1 MGKAVGLDARLR
13 IDGAAVGIR
22 AFTFDAPANS
32 LGYSLNVTLSDPATE
47 IADDASIDFDLVAIG
62 ADASESAVSYM
73 TGGLIDGR
81 QTTIERNGDVLQF
94 TAINPLADKWQLCP
108 EQSLYVYDPART
120 DAPEQETADDERA
133 LRDED
138 GQVIAAEIRQQRD
151 LDLDYILRL
160 AYVEGCGFA
169 DVVTNIKSY
178 PVKRA
183 DFPLTESFHKAA
195 SRFVSIFEPQFFAD
209 DLNNRLYIID
219 CDGQLPAGLAAT
231 VRRVTPNK
239 YKESNQGQPSHNIIN
254 RVILRYL
261 VDPGDS
267 TPKNGA
273 IIYPPTSKVRLDP
286 DFMEVGQFNQAGH
299 AAVLTERY
307 IREWYAATAPFAKTD
322 EREFKVVITS
332 WGYDPETQRTE
343 LLSIDTQADEYSR
356 DWKLK
361 KGYSKTIEARLK
373 LPYSATKA
381 LVTAYTESNFIT
393 WKRSAWNP
401 DDVQKVWDVTTVA
414 GLVVCEGDPAQ
425 PSALVPIIEA
435 SRNGSITIDE
445 TQTIQQRDMACSM
458 EFIRKTGLD
467 QMDLHRVRIDLLR
480 GQIESSKVTQP
491 VASPVIQSS
500 NPLQRPQPVR
510 SRDRQRAELIVDK
523 ASIALYGPREPFT
536 LDSGDVP
543 YEQTLPIAKR
553 IIKRKGAPPAS
564 VSFILNNFDAAI
576 RRGSLRFVE
585 DRETVGQ
592 LYMVLSYRIAGD
604 KLGMNGSLIYQE
616 CQCAKVVND

>member
-1 MGKAVGLDARLR
+1 MGKAVGLDARLW
-13 IDGAAVGIR
+13 IDGVLTGIR
-22 AFTFDAPANS
+22 SFNFDAPVNS
-32 LGYSLNVTLSDPATE
+32 LGYSLNVTLSDPATP
-47 IADDASIDFDLVAIG
+47 ILDSAIIDFELVAIG
-62 ADASESAVSYM
+62 ADGAESPVPYM
-73 TGGLIDGR
+73 VAGIIDGKA
-81 QTTIERNGDVLQF
+81 TTIERNGDVLTF
-94 TAINPLADKWQLCP
+94 TAINPLSDKWQLCP
-108 EQSLYVYDPART
+108 EQTIHVYDPALA
-120 DAPEQETADDERA
+120 DPPEQETQDDERA

-138 GQVIAAEIRQQRD
+138 GRVITAEIRQQRD

-169 DVVTNIKSY
+169 NVVTNIKSY
-178 PVKRA
+178 RVKSV
-183 DFPLTESFHKAA
+183 DFPLTESYHKSA
-195 SRFVSIFEPQFFAD
+195 SRFVSLFEPQFFAD
-209 DLNNRLYIID
+209 DANNILYIID

-254 RVILRYL
+254 RVIMRYL
-261 VDPGDS
+261 VTAAGDPPN
-267 TPKNGA
+267 TA
-273 IIYPPTSKVRLDP
+273 VVYPPTSKVRLDP
-286 DFMEVGQFNQAGH
+286 DFMEVGSFNQPGH

-307 IREWYAATAPFAKTD
+307 IREWYAATAPFAKVD

-332 WGYDPETQRTE
+332 WGYDPDTQHTE
-343 LLSIDTQADEYSR
+343 LLSIDTQADQYSR

-361 KGYSKTIEARLK
+361 KGYSKTIEARLQM
-373 LPYSATKA
+373 PYSATKA
-381 LVTAYTESNFIT
+381 LVTAYVESNFIT

-425 PSALVPIIEA
+425 PSALVPVIEA
-435 SRNGSITIDE
+435 SRSGSITIDD
-445 TQTIQQRDMACSM
+445 TQTIQQRDISCAM
-458 EFIRKTGLD
+458 EFIRKTGFE
-467 QMDLHRVRIDLLR
+467 QMDLHRVRIDQLK

-510 SRDRQRAELIVDK
+510 SRDRQRSELIVDK
-523 ASIALYGPREPFT
+523 DSIAAYGPREPFT

-543 YEQTLPIAKR
+543 PEQARPIAKR
-553 IIKRKGAPPAS
+553 ILKRKGQPPAT

-585 DRETVGQ
+585 DREAAGQ
-592 LYMVLSYRIAGD
+592 LYIVLSYRITGD
-604 KLGMNGSLIYQE
+604 KLGMTGSLIYQQ